1 MSDSE
6 NQEPGGAD
14 SPAEGFAGILAERRE
29 KLDRLRAAGV
39 DPFPHSFPQREEIAS
54 VLDAHQGLE
63 AGAETDSVHRI
74 AGRIAGRRGH
84 GKAAFIDLRDA
95 SGQIQIH
102 AKADVLG
109 DQYGLLEDLDL
120 GDFIGIEDVYKR
132 QLRTPVGPIHWAG
145 AETATRWAGYMDGAI
160 TSGIRAATEIA
171 NGKG

>member
-6 NQEPGGAD
+6 NQEAGGAD

-84 GKAAFIDLRDA
+84 GNAAFIDLPDA
-95 SGQIQIH
+95 VGPIPSPPPP
-102 AKADVLG
+102 DVLG
-109 DQYGLLEDLDL
+109 AQYGL
-120 GDFIGIEDVYKR
+120 V
-132 QLRTPVGPIHWAG
+132 
-145 AETATRWAGYMDGAI
+145 
-160 TSGIRAATEIA
+160 
-171 NGKG
+171 